1 MKTTLLAVLIITVCY
16 DHVLAQN
23 NTPQIINTT
32 HNTSVTNKVITAS
45 GITGDVATCC
55 KLSDGAIAT
64 DKLAN
69 DLITTNKLID
79 GVDASNKLAEDII
92 ASLKIAELNQKAE
105 TTRHTEKV
113 EHCSYACCEQHL
125 LPNMQQ
131 LHKPRPKNSKRKG
144 RLQL

>member
-1 MKTTLLAVLIITVCY
+1 MKTALLAVLIITVCY
-16 DHVLAQN
+16 DHVLAQH
-23 NTPQIINTT
+23 NTPQIINTAG
-32 HNTSVTNKVITAS
+32 HSAETNKAVTPS
-45 GITGDVATCC
+45 GSKDGIATSY
-55 KLSDGAIAT
+55 KLTDGAIAT

-79 GVDASNKLAEDII
+79 GVAASNKLAEDII
-92 ASLKIAELNQKAE
+92 ASLQMAELNQKAE

-113 EHCSYACCEQHL
+113 EHCSYAWCEQHL